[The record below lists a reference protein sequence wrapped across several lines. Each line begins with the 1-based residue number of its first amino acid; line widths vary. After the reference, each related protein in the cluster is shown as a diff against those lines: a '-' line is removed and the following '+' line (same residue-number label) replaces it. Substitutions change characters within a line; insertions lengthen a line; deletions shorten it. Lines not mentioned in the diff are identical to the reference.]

1 MRSVTD
7 HAPTLVVASRNQGKV
22 REIVRLL
29 ADLDVTVLSLADFPD
44 VPEVPEP
51 HDTFAANAIEKAVA
65 VARATDSL
73 ALADDSG
80 LCVDA
85 LDGAPGVRSAR
96 VAETDAGR
104 ITWLLEELAGI
115 PPHRRTARFV
125 CVVAV
130 AGPDGAVETWE
141 GRVEGV
147 ITEAPSGES
156 GFGYDPVFLIPDL
169 RRTFAE
175 LTADEKN
182 AISHRG
188 KALRLACES
197 LRHDL
202 PSRCLAPLS
211 CKERG
216 RR

>member
-1 MRSVTD
+1 MSDRP
-7 HAPTLVVASRNQGKV
+7 PTLVVASRNLGKV

-51 HDTFAANAIEKAVA
+51 HDTFAANALKKALA
-65 VARATDSL
+65 VARATNSL

-85 LDGAPGVRSAR
+85 LDGAPGVLSAR

-104 ITWLLEELAGI
+104 IAWLLHELGNTPSAQ
-115 PPHRRTARFV
+115 RTARFV

-130 AGPDGAVETWE
+130 ATPDGAARTWE

-147 ITEAPSGES
+147 IAETPRGES

-169 RRTFAE
+169 GRTFAE

-188 KALRLACES
+188 QALRLACEA
-197 LRHDL
+197 LRQDL
-202 PSRCLAPLS
+202 SQPRS
-211 CKERG
+211 
-216 RR
+216 